1 MGVSDLG
8 EDRDRDRDREEV
20 DVAETL
26 NSGAQT

>member
-8 EDRDRDRDREEV
+8 EDRDRDREEV